1 MNSFNGVFLSLAAAA
16 MLGLNTAVVR
26 RGVLKTSAYNGMIIS
41 IPLSIP
47 VFFFISMATGQ
58 LNRISEFSS
67 FDYLV
72 LGIAGIINFLG
83 GRYSQFLAI
92 QAVGANLTAPV
103 RVLSALF
110 GAVLGG
116 LFLGEEITLLR
127 GFGIVLIILAPLIAF
142 LKPGEIAV
150 GLFDLPRG
158 ILFGLIGALSYG
170 GSTFLL
176 RLILADTDLVFLGA
190 FIAHL
195 AATIV
200 LVISLG
206 IPGRI
211 HELRKIDK
219 QAIRLFAVIAVIM
232 TLAQTFR
239 FSAIEM
245 TDTAVVAPLIETGLF
260 FGIGFAYVFNRKTE
274 NFSPAVL
281 GGIIIAVI
289 GDIAIAA

>member
-158 ILFGLIGALSYG
+158 ILFGLIAALSYG

-232 TLAQTFR
+232 TLAQIFR

-289 GDIAIAA
+289 GAIAIAA

>member
-289 GDIAIAA
+289 GAIAIAA

>member
-1 MNSFNGVFLSLAAAA
+1 MNFFNGVFLSLAAAA

-289 GDIAIAA
+289 GAIAIAA

>member
-26 RGVLKTSAYNGMIIS
+26 RGVLKTSAYNGMMIS

-67 FDYLV
+67 FDYFV

-289 GDIAIAA
+289 GAIAIAA

>member
-158 ILFGLIGALSYG
+158 ILFGLICALSYG

-195 AATIV
+195 AAAIV

-232 TLAQTFR
+232 ALAQIFR

-289 GDIAIAA
+289 GAIAIAA

>member
-232 TLAQTFR
+232 TLAQIFR

-289 GDIAIAA
+289 GAIAIAA

>member
-127 GFGIVLIILAPLIAF
+127 GFGIVFIILAPLIAF

-289 GDIAIAA
+289 GAIAIAA

>member
-281 GGIIIAVI
+281 GGIIKAVI
-289 GDIAIAA
+289 GAIAIAA

>member
-92 QAVGANLTAPV
+92 QAVGANLTAAV

-289 GDIAIAA
+289 GAIAIAA

>member
-1 MNSFNGVFLSLAAAA
+1 M
-16 MLGLNTAVVR
+16 
-26 RGVLKTSAYNGMIIS
+26 
-41 IPLSIP
+41 
-47 VFFFISMATGQ
+47 
-58 LNRISEFSS
+58 
-67 FDYLV
+67 
-72 LGIAGIINFLG
+72 
-83 GRYSQFLAI
+83 
-92 QAVGANLTAPV
+92 

-289 GDIAIAA
+289 GAIAIAA

>member
-158 ILFGLIGALSYG
+158 ILFGLIAALSYG

-289 GDIAIAA
+289 GAIAIAA

>member
-245 TDTAVVAPLIETGLF
+245 TDTAVFAPLIETGLF

-289 GDIAIAA
+289 GAIAIAA

>member
-72 LGIAGIINFLG
+72 LSIAGIINFLG

-281 GGIIIAVI
+281 GGIFIAVI
-289 GDIAIAA
+289 GAIAIAA

>member
-72 LGIAGIINFLG
+72 LGIAGIVNFLG

-289 GDIAIAA
+289 GAIAIAA

>member
-16 MLGLNTAVVR
+16 MLGLNTAVIR
-26 RGVLKTSAYNGMIIS
+26 RGVLKTSAYNGMMIS

-47 VFFFISMATGQ
+47 VFFFLSMVTGQ
-58 LNRISEFSS
+58 LSRISEFSS

-72 LGIAGIINFLG
+72 LSIAGIINFLG

-110 GAVLGG
+110 GAILGG
-116 LFLGEEITLLR
+116 LFLAEEITLLK
-127 GFGIVLIILAPLIAF
+127 GFGIALIIIAPVIAF

-150 GLFDLPRG
+150 GLLDLPRG
-158 ILFGLIGALSYG
+158 ILFGLTAALSYG
-170 GSTFLL
+170 ASTFLL
-176 RLILADTDLVFLGA
+176 RLILADSDLVFLGA
-190 FIAHL
+190 FVAHL
-195 AATIV
+195 AAAFV
-200 LVISLG
+200 LVISVG

-219 QAIRLFAVIAVIM
+219 HAIRLFSVLALIM
-232 TLAQTFR
+232 TLAQIFR

-245 TDTAVVAPLIETGLF
+245 TDTVIVAPLIETGLF
-260 FGIGFAYVFNRKTE
+260 FGVGVAYVFNRKTE
-274 NFSPAVL
+274 IFSPAVL

-289 GDIAIAA
+289 GAVAIAA

>member
-26 RGVLKTSAYNGMIIS
+26 RGVLKTSAYNGMMIS

-127 GFGIVLIILAPLIAF
+127 AFGIVLIILAPLIAF

-158 ILFGLIGALSYG
+158 ILFGLTAALSYG

-232 TLAQTFR
+232 TLAQIFR

-289 GDIAIAA
+289 GAIAIAA

>member
-26 RGVLKTSAYNGMIIS
+26 RGVLKTSAYNGMMIS

-158 ILFGLIGALSYG
+158 ILFGLSGALSYG

-289 GDIAIAA
+289 GAIAIAA

>member
-26 RGVLKTSAYNGMIIS
+26 RGVLKTSAYNGMMIS

-158 ILFGLIGALSYG
+158 ILFGLIAALSYG

-232 TLAQTFR
+232 TLAQIFR

-289 GDIAIAA
+289 GAIAIAA

>member
-26 RGVLKTSAYNGMIIS
+26 RGVLKTSAYNGMMIS

-150 GLFDLPRG
+150 GIFDLPRG
-158 ILFGLIGALSYG
+158 ILFGLIAALSYG

-232 TLAQTFR
+232 TLAQIFR

-289 GDIAIAA
+289 GAIAIAA

>member
-245 TDTAVVAPLIETGLF
+245 TDTAVVAPLIATGLF

-289 GDIAIAA
+289 GAIAIAA

>member
-260 FGIGFAYVFNRKTE
+260 FGVGFAYVFNRKTE

-289 GDIAIAA
+289 GAIAIAA

>member
-26 RGVLKTSAYNGMIIS
+26 RGVLKTSAYNGMMIS

-289 GDIAIAA
+289 GAIAIAA

>member
-26 RGVLKTSAYNGMIIS
+26 RGVLKTSAYNCMIIS

-289 GDIAIAA
+289 GAIAIAA

>member
-150 GLFDLPRG
+150 GLFALPRG
-158 ILFGLIGALSYG
+158 ILFGLIAALSYG

-274 NFSPAVL
+274 NFSPADL

-289 GDIAIAA
+289 GAIAIAA

>member
-1 MNSFNGVFLSLAAAA
+1 MSSFNGVFLSLAAAA

-127 GFGIVLIILAPLIAF
+127 GFGIVLIILSPLIAF

-200 LVISLG
+200 L
-206 IPGRI
+206 
-211 HELRKIDK
+211 
-219 QAIRLFAVIAVIM
+219 
-232 TLAQTFR
+232 
-239 FSAIEM
+239 
-245 TDTAVVAPLIETGLF
+245 
-260 FGIGFAYVFNRKTE
+260 GF
-274 NFSPAVL
+274 L
-281 GGIIIAVI
+281 
-289 GDIAIAA
+289 

>member
-92 QAVGANLTAPV
+92 QAVGANLSAPV

-158 ILFGLIGALSYG
+158 ILFGLIAALSYG

-219 QAIRLFAVIAVIM
+219 QAIRLFAVISVIM

-289 GDIAIAA
+289 GAIAIAA